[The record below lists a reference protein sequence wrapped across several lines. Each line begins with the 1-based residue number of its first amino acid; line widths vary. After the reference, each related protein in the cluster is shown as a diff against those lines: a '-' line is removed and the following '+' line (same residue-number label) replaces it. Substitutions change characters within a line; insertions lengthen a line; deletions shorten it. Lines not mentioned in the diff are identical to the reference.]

1 MVLRIYALIWLLV
14 VASAALIF
22 FTGNFNDLTLT
33 VFGFIFST
41 LFFMGFLA
49 VLPWWLDKIY
59 APKYYEGKAK
69 KRII

>member
-22 FTGNFNDLTLT
+22 FTGNINDLTLT